1 MILLIQYHL
10 ILETLKEEFK
20 LFLFVGHDNK
30 DIIKQSVIMIKTGI
44 DTRIINETAKT
55 LNKNAAPNRY
65 ANKTAIKM
73 NKNISILLFLKCN

>member
-1 MILLIQYHL
+1 
-10 ILETLKEEFK
+10 
-20 LFLFVGHDNK
+20 
-30 DIIKQSVIMIKTGI
+30 MIKTGI